1 MELKILEVELISECG
16 KLPQLPLDVI
26 LIIHWQPA
34 GPLCRSSLGGKFF
47 PLDKTGATDDSN
59 ELCTN
64 FIAETPDYFAS
75 AFLDNPVVGKEEYEL
90 LRHL

>member
-34 GPLCRSSLGGKFF
+34 GPLCRSSLGLVRALFKRKVF
-47 PLDKTGATDDSN
+47 PARQNRGN
-59 ELCTN
+59 
-64 FIAETPDYFAS
+64 
-75 AFLDNPVVGKEEYEL
+75 
-90 LRHL
+90 RRQQ